1 MRRKIKPWMT
11 VLLMKKSKGNKAKV
25 TMVKGNEGSAS
36 FDEEGLYV
44 PGWNMKSS
52 DNFKSSAICEE
63 VLAHF
68 ATPGAKACLE
78 GLDDDALLAKM
89 MVGTCNLAAMLPE
102 GISRFRKVMGKY
114 SDFAKKKREMKQSIA
129 DMKRD
134 AEEYAKKE
142 VTLISLIDELKKGH
156 EAEMARHEAAI
167 LKVEADQLAL
177 EADKKAFESEKK
189 GLEEYAKKEVT
200 LISLIDDLKKG
211 HEAEMARHE
220 AAILKVE
227 ADQLALEADKKAF
240 ESEKKGLE

>member
-78 GLDDDALLAKM
+78 GLDDDALLTKM
-89 MVGTCNLAAMLPE
+89 MVGTCNLTAMLPE
-102 GISRFRKVMGKY
+102 GISRFRKMMGEY
-114 SDFAKKKREMKQSIA
+114 SEFAKKRREMKQALASL
-129 DMKRD
+129 KKD
-134 AEEYAKKE
+134 ALEWAEKE
-142 VTLISLIDELKKGH
+142 KTFVGLIDELKKGR
-156 EAEMARHEAAI
+156 EAEVAKHEVARV
-167 LKVEADQLAL
+167 KVEVDRLGL
-177 EADKKAFESEKK
+177 EAERK
-189 GLEEYAKKEVT
+189 
-200 LISLIDDLKKG
+200 
-211 HEAEMARHE
+211 
-220 AAILKVE
+220 
-227 ADQLALEADKKAF
+227 
-240 ESEKKGLE
+240 